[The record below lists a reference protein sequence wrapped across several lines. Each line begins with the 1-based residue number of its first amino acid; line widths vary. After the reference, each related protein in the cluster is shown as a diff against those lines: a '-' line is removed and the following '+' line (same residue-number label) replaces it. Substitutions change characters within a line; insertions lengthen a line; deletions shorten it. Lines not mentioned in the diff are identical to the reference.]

1 MPEESVPVS
10 PCEPLTPAQAAE
22 VVGGSLEG
30 EGPAQIRGIADLA
43 SAGPE
48 DASFVRSAPDLG
60 GRDTGPDPDALGD
73 TKAGILLVSPDF
85 ATEGRPCIRVEDPI
99 LAGAALAAHFE
110 TPPPRTPGIHPSAVV
125 ENGADV
131 DATASVGPNCVV
143 RAGASVGPE
152 AVLEAG
158 VVVGEDCSVGP
169 GSRLHPGVVLYP
181 GVSLGKACVLHA
193 GTVVG
198 SDGFGFHWDGTSH
211 RKFPH
216 LGTVEI
222 GEGVEIGAGCTIDRG
237 TFQATVIGDGCIL
250 DNQVQIGHNCRLGKW
265 VVLCGQVGLGGSTEV
280 GDGVVFGGQSGSGG
294 HVRIGAGV
302 KVAGGSAVLNDVE
315 DGATVGGHPATDLR
329 LDQRA
334 KALLRRMA
342 RKKEAALD

>member
-1 MPEESVPVS
+1 MSAESIPVS
-10 PCEPLTPAQAAE
+10 PGEPLTPAQAAE

-131 DATASVGPNCVV
+131 DATASAHPSEDVPRSGDTLSGRATDAEHEVESCHLHPPNPDSQCA
-143 RAGASVGPE
+143 AGAPHSGESGRHARP
-152 AVLEAG
+152 LYRFLCLLLSTTAG
-158 VVVGEDCSVGP
+158 
-169 GSRLHPGVVLYP
+169 
-181 GVSLGKACVLHA
+181 
-193 GTVVG
+193 
-198 SDGFGFHWDGTSH
+198 
-211 RKFPH
+211 
-216 LGTVEI
+216 
-222 GEGVEIGAGCTIDRG
+222 
-237 TFQATVIGDGCIL
+237 
-250 DNQVQIGHNCRLGKW
+250 
-265 VVLCGQVGLGGSTEV
+265 
-280 GDGVVFGGQSGSGG
+280 
-294 HVRIGAGV
+294 
-302 KVAGGSAVLNDVE
+302 
-315 DGATVGGHPATDLR
+315 
-329 LDQRA
+329 
-334 KALLRRMA
+334 
-342 RKKEAALD
+342 